1 MSPATKTRPR
11 ASERSTTRNRTR
23 AGAKT
28 PPKAETRSAS
38 VDETPSGAEIPERA
52 EVHSETDCVPPAP
65 VETPPEGQLPSAA
78 RSTTVLGGVNLP
90 SRAVRPSASNE
101 SSLAGVDNAGWLEL
115 RAISEMH
122 ADALLALGALKN
134 RARTAGL
141 DAGLT
146 VHIVE
151 AQETVEHQLR
161 LLMVRT
167 FRRVAPEY
175 RAWAA
180 SVPGVGESTLARILG
195 CIGHPR
201 IATPHHWEGEGKTR
215 ELVADE
221 PFERNVAKLWAYCG
235 YGDPERRKR
244 KGMTA
249 DDAMALGNPRAK
261 TLVYLVSE
269 ASLKAEQHG
278 APYAVVYRDARAHY
292 ETNRPEW
299 TPGHRHAAAMRKAS
313 KAFLLDLW
321 RVTA

>member
-11 ASERSTTRNRTR
+11 ANQGAKTVYPPR

-28 PPKAETRSAS
+28 PPRA
-38 VDETPSGAEIPERA
+38 VDTPAPIEHSPSGVEIPERA
-52 EVHSETDCVPPAP
+52 SQASSPIQDAPAP
-65 VETPPEGQLPSAA
+65 VETPPEGWPRNGTHLNLA
-78 RSTTVLGGVNLP
+78 LGGVNLP
-90 SRAVRPSASNE
+90 PRAVTVSAPSIGT
-101 SSLAGVDNAGWLEL
+101 LAGVDSTGWIEL
-115 RAISEMH
+115 RAVSEMH
-122 ADALLALGALKN
+122 ADALDALGTLNN

-141 DAGLT
+141 DAALT
-146 VHIVE
+146 AHIVE

-180 SVPGVGESTLARILG
+180 TVPGVGESTLARILG
-195 CIGHPR
+195 CIGNPR

-215 ELVADE
+215 VLVADP

-249 DDAMALGNPRAK
+249 GDAMALGNPRAK
-261 TLVYLVSE
+261 TLVYLVAE
-269 ASLKAEQHG
+269 ASLKGERHG

-292 ETNRPEW
+292 EANRPEW

-321 RVTA
+321 RVS